1 MEMKSDCL
9 QHHGVLGQKW
19 GVRRYQNEDGS
30 LTPAGERHYRKIIKD
45 ARSYGDTMA
54 ELERETRKVKSGV
67 KPGSNIL
74 VTPEYK
80 DYYTRL
86 VNNLLKQEKILSKK
100 YSEVITNKVSM
111 DDGYDYI
118 QTLIK
123 DDRLN
128 GNYLS
133 TYSPIEPTKK

>member
-1 MEMKSDCL
+1 MMENNYL
-9 QHHGVLGQKW
+9 YHHGILGQKW
-19 GVRRYQNEDGS
+19 GVRRFQNEDGS
-30 LTPAGERHYRKIIKD
+30 LTPQGKRRYSRIIKD
-45 ARSYGDTMA
+45 ARSYGDAFA

-67 KPGSNIL
+67 KPGSDIL

-86 VNNLLKQEKILSKK
+86 LNNVITQENILNKK
-100 YSEVITNKVSM
+100 YSEVITNQVSM

-123 DDRLN
+123 DNRLN
-128 GNYLS
+128 GNYLW
-133 TYSPIEPTKK
+133 TYSLIEPTKK